1 MNLTNSPSGSA
12 ADISN
17 SLAPIAP
24 GVVDLF
30 QVSIGKGASKEAIY
44 WFTLTDRDLARRVFE
59 VLSGGLPGYVLQIAE
74 VDAPPLPSKT
84 IDQIERM
91 QERIRE
97 LLLSALLDS
106 PKPARVFLLLFASYY
121 ANRGL
126 APVHAVALR
135 AIAHDLP
142 RDDEVYIPFGNA
154 SGAAALSGGGQ

>member
-1 MNLTNSPSGSA
+1 M
-12 ADISN
+12 SN
-17 SLAPIAP
+17 SLTPIAP
-24 GVVDLF
+24 EVVDLF

-59 VLSGGLPGYVLQIAE
+59 VLSDGLPGYVLQIAE

-106 PKPARVFLLLFASYY
+106 PQPALVFLLLFASYY
-121 ANRGL
+121 ARRGL
-126 APVHAVALR
+126 TPAHGAALR

-142 RDDEVYIPFGNA
+142 KDDEVYIPLGNTRA
-154 SGAAALSGGGQ
+154 VAAHTGGKQ